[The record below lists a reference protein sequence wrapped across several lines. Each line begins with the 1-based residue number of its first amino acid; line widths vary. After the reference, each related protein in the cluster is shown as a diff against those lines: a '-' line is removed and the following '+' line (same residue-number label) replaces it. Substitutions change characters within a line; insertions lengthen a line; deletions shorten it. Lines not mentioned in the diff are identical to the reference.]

1 MASEALSNS
10 AAAKA
15 DQLNPCL
22 TVTADHRIKMEEAPI
37 LEPGVGEVLL
47 HVRATGICG
56 SDLHFW
62 KHGAIGS
69 LTVDGDCILGHEAAG
84 VVLARGPGVDN
95 LEIGDRV
102 AIEPGVPCGQCFLC
116 SGGRPNLCED
126 VHFSGVYPHNG
137 TIQRY
142 KVHQAKFTHKL
153 PDSLSFASAALLEPF
168 SVALHALRTTPVN
181 VGSPVAVFGAGPIGL
196 LTMAA
201 ARASGAHP
209 IVITDID
216 EGRLSFA
223 KIFEPNCLT
232 YRVDPTATPELSANR
247 IRDLFEH
254 EGGKVGSPRTE
265 YDMPQLVLECTGFES
280 SIATASYTV
289 RRGGCINVVGVSSK
303 PLANNIPFMHLSL
316 AEIQLRFINRYHDTW
331 PAAIR
336 AMQGSLVDRAK
347 MESLV
352 TDEFSLENAAQ
363 ALEFAANSHR
373 RKDGRITVKIQI
385 VDPPLK
391 ELPRHS

>member
-1 MASEALSNS
+1 MANQTLSNTT
-10 AAAKA
+10 AAKA
-15 DQLNPCL
+15 APQNPCL
-22 TVTADHRIKMEEAPI
+22 VVTADHRIKMEEAPI
-37 LEPGVGEVLL
+37 PELGVGEVLL
-47 HVRATGICG
+47 HIRATGICG

-62 KHGAIGS
+62 KHGGIGS

-84 VVLARGPGVDN
+84 VVLATGPGVDH

-102 AIEPGVPCGQCFLC
+102 AIEPGVPCGHCFLC

-142 KVHQAKFTHKL
+142 KVHQARFTHKL

-223 KIFEPNCLT
+223 KTFGPNCLT
-232 YRVDPTATPELSANR
+232 YKVDPTATPELSANH
-247 IRDLFEH
+247 IRDLLER
-254 EGGKVGSPRTE
+254 EGRKVGSSRTE

-280 SIATASYTV
+280 SIATAAYTV

-303 PLANNIPFMHLSL
+303 PLVNNIPFMHLSL

-336 AMQGSLVDRAK
+336 AIEGGLVERTK
-347 MESLV
+347 LESLI
-352 TDEFSLENAAQ
+352 TDEFGLENAVQ
-363 ALEFAANSHR
+363 ALEFVANSHK